1 VTVNT
6 SQSVP
11 STQVVSS
18 AVAPAIPLP
27 AQVVEDPLVGLS
39 VPEEGVEAKAGKAS
53 AKDRVRKNVTLNFK
67 LKGIALPDNSA
78 EILFGHKTGVLLPNF
93 LWPGK
98 PLCRASY

>member
-1 VTVNT
+1 
-6 SQSVP
+6 
-11 STQVVSS
+11 
-18 AVAPAIPLP
+18 
-27 AQVVEDPLVGLS
+27 VVEEPLAGVR

-53 AKDRVRKNVTLNFK
+53 AKEMVRKNVTLNFK
-67 LKGIALPDNSA
+67 LKGIALPGNSV